1 MAVNVLILEDNPVA
15 RGLLSRVVRESF
27 IDTHVITET
36 ADAQSARRHLAMSG
50 EPSVPFKLV
59 LLDLDLPRH
68 QGLTLLSELAHD
80 PAIKI
85 VTALYADDEKLF
97 PALQRGADGYL
108 LKEAPFATLVEELQ
122 RAVRGQPPLSPALAR
137 CLLAH
142 FQAHGST
149 GVMGANGHAEH
160 SITSTPLRLAPPP
173 MQPSVQPVI
182 HVPTTTPRLSRLSK
196 RETEVLTGLSKG
208 FTVKEIA
215 GHLGS
220 TAATVYEHIRSVY
233 RQVKADGWAGPVAP
247 SLNPDPAGDAP

>member
-27 IDTHVITET
+27 VDTHVITET

-97 PALQRGADGYL
+97 PALQQGADGYL

-137 CLLAH
+137 RLLAH
-142 FQAHGST
+142 FHDHGSP
-149 GVMGANGHAEH
+149 GVMGANGHVEH
-160 SITSTPLRLAPPP
+160 SVTSTQLRLAPPP
-173 MQPSVQPVI
+173 MQPFVQPVI
-182 HVPTTTPRLSRLSK
+182 HGPTTPRLSRLSK
-196 RETEVLTGLSKG
+196 RETDVLTGLSKG

-233 RQVKADGWAGPVAP
+233 RQVKADGWGAPVAP
-247 SLNPDPAGDAP
+247 SLNSDSAGDAP